1 MAAYKCDRFGC
12 FVTNLLGFCS
22 RSGNESNFST
32 LLVLA
37 TTSPFFGMPYQ
48 NFAGWLG
55 TSSVFMA
62 VTALL
67 WRNNPINWER
77 SQLNIPFAVYLSN
90 FGFATV
96 MSLTSGFFVP
106 VLLGLLLG
114 VTPAVFAVVEKL
126 IYTCPSSHGTSRN
139 LCS

>member
-1 MAAYKCDRFGC
+1 
-12 FVTNLLGFCS
+12 
-22 RSGNESNFST
+22 
-32 LLVLA
+32 
-37 TTSPFFGMPYQ
+37 MPYQ

-55 TSSVFMA
+55 TSSVFMT

-67 WRNNPINWER
+67 WRNNPINWEQ
-77 SQLNIPFAVYLSN
+77 SQLNIPLAVYLSN

-114 VTPAVFAVVEKL
+114 VTPAVLLWLKGSSIPVQVPTEQPEISVAIIAVK
-126 IYTCPSSHGTSRN
+126 
-139 LCS
+139 